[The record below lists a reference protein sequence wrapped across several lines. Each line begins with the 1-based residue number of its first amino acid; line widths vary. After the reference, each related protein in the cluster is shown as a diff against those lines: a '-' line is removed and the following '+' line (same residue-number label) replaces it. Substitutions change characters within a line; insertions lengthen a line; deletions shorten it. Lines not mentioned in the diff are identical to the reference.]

1 LSLGAPPPGALLL
14 ADEIS
19 PDTMRLW
26 DARTD
31 ESLDKD
37 VFREDKGDLL
47 RAYQEVA
54 RRLNLTPATLLPHPF
69 PLRKRRGSG

>member
-1 LSLGAPPPGALLL
+1 
-14 ADEIS
+14 
-19 PDTMRLW
+19 MRLW

-54 RRLNLTPATLLPHPF
+54 RRLNLTLP
-69 PLRKRRGSG
+69 LSASGEGTGEVGTGEVGL

>member
-1 LSLGAPPPGALLL
+1 
-14 ADEIS
+14 
-19 PDTMRLW
+19 MRLW

-54 RRLNLTPATLLPHPF
+54 RRLNLTLP
-69 PLRKRRGSG
+69 LSYLTRSLSASGEGQGEVEGTG